1 MFDEQTLRGTRL
13 RPTSHED
20 TFTARLEPPSEE
32 WPEIL
37 DGPSGSGYSSDL
49 NAAVALL
56 DEACLGDT
64 RDRVAIVA
72 QDGQWTYGELLSE
85 VERTSSLLRDLG
97 VLSGN
102 RVLLRG
108 FNNGRL
114 CITWLAVIR
123 IGAVAVTTMP
133 LLKSAELT
141 AMCEIS
147 QPSHAIV
154 DHRLLAEWE
163 QVEFEGITV
172 TYGGP
177 DDDSLEML
185 LTTSRSPSLPHP
197 TLATDTAILAFTSGS
212 TGRPKAT
219 MHSHR
224 DLLAIADNYSTE
236 VVSPGPND
244 IFGGSPPL
252 AFTFGLG
259 ALLIFPLRAHARSVL
274 LESASPAS
282 LLRAVDEHRI
292 TCLFTAP
299 TAYRTMLREMGEHD
313 LSSLR
318 CCVSAGEALP
328 ESTWADWKERTGLPL
343 LDGIG
348 STELLHIFIST
359 RPDRSRPGS
368 VGVPVTGYTAQIVD
382 ADMKPVPRNT
392 PGLLAVKGITGCRY
406 LADSR
411 QRIYVRDGWNVTG
424 DIFVQ
429 DDDGYFWY
437 VARADDMI
445 VSSGYNIAAPEVEA
459 ALLTHP
465 LVSEV
470 AVVGRPDPDRGNI
483 VVAFV
488 VPSED
493 VTPDQA
499 IENQLKDHVKSIL
512 APYKCPRAVEFV
524 NALPKTASGKIQRF
538 SLRTGS

>member
-1 MFDEQTLRGTRL
+1 MFNEQPLHGARVQ
-13 RPTSHED
+13 PTSHED
-20 TFTARLEPPSEE
+20 TFTTRLEPPREE
-32 WPEIL
+32 WPDIL
-37 DGPSGSGYSSDL
+37 DGPGDSAYSFEL
-49 NAAVALL
+49 NAAVELL
-56 DEACLGDT
+56 DDACLGDA
-64 RDRVAIVA
+64 RDRLAIVA
-72 QDGQWTYGELLSE
+72 QDGQWTYSELLSE
-85 VERTSSLLRDLG
+85 VEHTSSLLRDLG

-108 FNNGRL
+108 FNSGRL
-114 CITWLAVIR
+114 CVTWLAVIR

-133 LLKSAELT
+133 LLKSSELT
-141 AMCEIS
+141 AICEIS
-147 QPSHAIV
+147 QPSHAVV

-163 QVEFEGITV
+163 QVEFDGTTV
-172 TYGGP
+172 TYGGL
-177 DDDSLEML
+177 DDESLEML

-236 VVSPGPND
+236 VLSPGPND

-274 LESASPAS
+274 LESASPAN
-282 LLRAVDEHRI
+282 LLRAVDEHGI

-318 CCVSAGEALP
+318 VCVSAGEALP

-359 RPDRSRPGS
+359 RPDRPKPGS

-382 ADMKPVPRNT
+382 ADMTPVPRNT

-411 QRIYVRDGWNVTG
+411 QRTYVRDGWNVTG

-429 DDDGYFWY
+429 DDDGYFRY
-437 VARADDMI
+437 IARADDMI
-445 VSSGYNIAAPEVEA
+445 VSSGFNIAAPEVEA
-459 ALLTHP
+459 ALLSHP

-483 VVAFV
+483 VVAYV
-488 VPSED
+488 VPAED
-493 VTPDQA
+493 ITPDRA

-524 NALPKTASGKIQRF
+524 NTLPKTASGKIQRF
-538 SLRTGS
+538 NLRTGS